1 MGGQQSQPVKEQ
13 LPIPA
18 NGGSAYETGRRR
30 EECQPC
36 FFLSI
41 LLSSS
46 AKKKTP
52 VLGSPIPD
60 TPVMERRRRQEVVKQ
75 ATNSLQQHRD
85 VLPPFPHASSRY
97 GGLEKEESSSM
108 SFTNG
113 GFLPPPGGA
122 PSSDDPKP
130 AQIYEGPDCEEKLHA
145 KYELC
150 EVLGVGSTSTVHRC
164 VNRETGSEYACKIID
179 LQYMDDKFHTM
190 MIQFHTE
197 IESLKS
203 LHHPGII
210 QLYDVYILSTQK
222 IYIIMEFMDGGELFD
237 YVVEKGTLTEEE
249 ASQIVRVVLSAV
261 RYVLCICSTTTCLFI
276 LVSHSLPYCSQI
288 FARKEYYS
296 SRFKAGK
303 FTVKNQAQK

>member
-1 MGGQQSQPVKEQ
+1 MNGTRPVAIED
-13 LPIPA
+13 
-18 NGGSAYETGRRR
+18 RR

-36 FFLSI
+36 FFLSM

-46 AKKKTP
+46 KKKNP
-52 VLGSPIPD
+52 ILGSPIPD
-60 TPVMERRRRQEVVKQ
+60 TPMIQRRRRQEVLKQ
-75 ATNSLQQHRD
+75 AAALQQQQREPT
-85 VLPPFPHASSRY
+85 PPFPQASSRY
-97 GGLEKEESSSM
+97 GGLEKEESSSHF
-108 SFTNG
+108 SNG
-113 GFLPPPGGA
+113 SFLPPPGGMLP
-122 PSSDDPKP
+122 PSDSSES

-164 VNRETGSEYACKIID
+164 VNRETGCEYACKIID
-179 LQYMDDKFHTM
+179 LQYMDEKFHTM

-210 QLYDVYILSTQK
+210 QLYDVYILSSQK

-249 ASQIVRVVLSAV
+249 ASKIVRVVLSAV
-261 RYVLCICSTTTCLFI
+261 RYGVEFRTLSCSMSLSRTFFSSVVICTKRI
-276 LVSHSLPYCSQI
+276 
-288 FARKEYYS
+288 
-296 SRFKAGK
+296 
-303 FTVKNQAQK
+303 